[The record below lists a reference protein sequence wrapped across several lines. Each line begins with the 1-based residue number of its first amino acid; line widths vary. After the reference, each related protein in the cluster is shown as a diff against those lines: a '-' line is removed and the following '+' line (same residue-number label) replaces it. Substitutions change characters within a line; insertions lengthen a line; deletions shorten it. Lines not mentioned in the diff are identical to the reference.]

1 MIDLLTTL
9 FIVAVSL
16 TTLALLLAVV
26 FAIVDADRVAAQEC
40 ELARL
45 TAPLPE
51 VEPAPELTPFQ
62 QLLAELDAHPEL
74 RTWARSRVERAVTR
88 HDGTQVRV

>member
-1 MIDLLTTL
+1 MIDMLTTL
-9 FIVAVSL
+9 FTVATSL
-16 TTLALLLAVV
+16 IALALLLSIV
-26 FAIVDADRVAAQEC
+26 FAIVDADQVAVQER

-51 VEPAPELTPFQ
+51 VEPEPELTPFQ

-74 RTWARSRVERAVTR
+74 RTWARTRVERAVTR
-88 HDGTQVRV
+88 HDGTQVMV